1 MAEAIRLYMANPSYL
16 KEAAPETAK
25 AIRKAVN
32 GNPDLAR
39 ILQFN
44 ATAAPLSPLPGNDPE
59 KYELTGT
66 PGLYQ
71 NIETGS
77 MEWLF

>member
-39 ILQFN
+39 IIQFH
-44 ATAAPLSPLPGNDPE
+44 ATAAPISPLSGNGPE
-59 KYELTGT
+59 KYEPTGT
-66 PGLYQ
+66 PGLYR